1 MVHEDRLLFLKQF
14 TKELILQSKPP
25 EPEKLPKAGKLI
37 KVPVPKEPEK
47 KEEEKKEEE
56 YKPSIKAEEAKPT
69 PPLTPTMAPLPTPA
83 PKQVGRVRLV
93 SPIKPTMIAPPTR
106 PLPPEFNLGKID
118 ALIRDPRVTLI
129 ESPGSGKI
137 VLVRMDGTTTTTQIS
152 LSQEEIHSIIQKFA
166 EQARI
171 PIVPGIFKA
180 VVGNLLITA
189 GISELVGTRFIIS
202 KITTASPTQT
212 KK

>member
-1 MVHEDRLLFLKQF
+1 MVHEDRLLFLKEF

-37 KVPVPKEPEK
+37 KVPVPKE

-69 PPLTPTMAPLPTPA
+69 PPPTPTLPA
-83 PKQVGRVRLV
+83 PEPKVGRVRLV
-93 SPIKPTMIAPPTR
+93 SPIKPTMIAPPAR

-118 ALIRDPRVTLI
+118 ALIKDPRVSLI
-129 ESPGSGKI
+129 ESPGPGKI

-152 LSQEEIHSIIQKFA
+152 LSQEEIHSIIKKFA

-189 GISELVGTRFIIS
+189 VISELVGTRFIIS
-202 KITTASPTQT
+202 KITTPSTTPPTSR
-212 KK
+212 